1 MPGHL
6 CYQLGSKLLKQ
17 GWLSRAHS
25 PAQGAGPY
33 QNVYG
38 TAHAV
43 LLTLVMHDDGSVVQ
57 QVLQE
62 AADQESKDLPG
73 AREVFMFPAMF
84 QESGVGERSFP
95 QFTLLFSVPSVGLN
109 QVLAAGN
116 PRPVVLNFRM
126 LQPFIIHFLMLC

>member
-1 MPGHL
+1 MPGYL
-6 CYQLGSKLLKQ
+6 CYQPGAERLEQ
-17 GWLSRAHS
+17 GWLSCAHS

-57 QVLQE
+57 QILQE

-84 QESGVGERSFP
+84 QESGVGRDHFHSSP
-95 QFTLLFSVPSVGLN
+95 CY
-109 QVLAAGN
+109 
-116 PRPVVLNFRM
+116 FRYH
-126 LQPFIIHFLMLC
+126 LWVSIKS